1 MKNSKPIKNIY
12 VIGIGPGHPDY
23 ILPIAK
29 KTINAM
35 DIIISGKRNQK
46 YLALENQLVYTI
58 KGPLS
63 DLKDYIKKCPSDQKI
78 GIVVS
83 GDPSFYSL
91 LNWTKT
97 NFKTHKI
104 NTVPGISSIQY
115 LFNRLNKSHHKS
127 YWVSL
132 HGRENNFIDHIKNHR
147 FIALLTDQ
155 DNTPNKIAKK
165 LIDNN
170 LTYKMHVGENLS
182 YASETITSGLPEEII
197 ERDDYKLSVVIIE
210 NENYKG

>member
-1 MKNSKPIKNIY
+1 MKNSRTVKNIY

-35 DIIISGKRNQK
+35 DVIVAGKRNQK
-46 YLALENQLVYTI
+46 CLALDNQIVYTI

-63 DLKDYIKKCPSDQKI
+63 HLKDYIDKCPSDQKI
-78 GIVVS
+78 GLVVS

-91 LNWTKT
+91 LNWTKM
-97 NFKTHKI
+97 NFETHKI
-104 NTVPGISSIQY
+104 ITVPGISSLQY
-115 LFNRLNKSHHKS
+115 FFTRLNKAYHKS

-132 HGRENNFIDHIKNHR
+132 HGRENNFIQHIKNHR
-147 FIALLTDQ
+147 FVALLTDQ
-155 DNTPNKIAKK
+155 INTPKAIAKK
-165 LIDNN
+165 LIDNH
-170 LTYKMHVGENLS
+170 LTYQMHVGENLS
-182 YASETITSGLPEEII
+182 YASETITSGSPEEII
-197 ERDDYKLSVVIIE
+197 KKDNYKLSVVIIE